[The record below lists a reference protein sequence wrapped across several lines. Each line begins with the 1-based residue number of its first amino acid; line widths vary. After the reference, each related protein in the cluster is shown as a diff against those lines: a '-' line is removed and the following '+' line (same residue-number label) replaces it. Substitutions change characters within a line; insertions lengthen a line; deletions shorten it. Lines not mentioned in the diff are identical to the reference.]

1 MAISTVHTREQPR
14 ASDTRAGFG
23 AGPDAR
29 IHPGVLAGT
38 RSVAEALHA
47 LVRTRLAGGAA
58 APNPFQGVY
67 VDPTDVERL
76 LARPM
81 VGVGDG
87 DRRGQGGQD
96 EQAPFALP
104 PELAASPLGRV
115 RDGLGLSLFETAVIL
130 LCLLP
135 ELDPRYASL
144 FGFLH
149 DDLTRKLP
157 SVELAL
163 ALFAPRG
170 PDGLEYLR
178 AFTPGAALRAWQLA
192 HMPQDDTLIRQPLA
206 LDRALVWYLLGDAGP
221 DASLGRAARVVPG
234 SRELG
239 EALPTTLAALDA
251 AAGGPPLALLYG
263 EDEHTCLGEAIAAAA
278 ALNRPLLLVD
288 GTLLAEQ
295 ETGVETLRRCLRE
308 AVLHGLLP
316 CVTGAAR
323 LLRPASARAGEYS
336 ACLAVCPA
344 PLILI
349 AENVAE
355 VGIAE
360 AIPVAVPAPDVSGR
374 IGLWEEAT
382 RARRID
388 ADEGTLLALAETT
401 GLSGTAIA
409 DVAAVAERTARA
421 ASEAPGGAHLQRA
434 ARAALR
440 QRAVSLPLI
449 APHFDW
455 DDIVLP
461 SDRLQALRHVCSR
474 VRYRSLVRQTWGM
487 GHGTLPGVTALF
499 AGEPGT
505 GKSMAAEVVA
515 ADLGLDLCKIDLAQ
529 IVSKYIG
536 ETEKNLSRIFDEAER
551 CGVVLVFDEADALF
565 GKRSAVRDSHD
576 RYANLETSYLLQRM
590 ERYRGLAVLTTNL
603 RANLDEAF
611 TRRIGVSIDF
621 PVPAAADRLR
631 IWRRALAGAPCDPAL
646 DPTEL
651 AERLE
656 LTGGAIVN
664 VAVAAAHFAAEEKG
678 AIDHDRLL
686 RAMRWEL
693 QKMGRLMG
701 GDMLDALTPVG
712 AQGAGASRN
721 GGNGRRAR

>member
-87 DRRGQGGQD
+87 GRRGQGGQD

-104 PELAASPLGRV
+104 PEL
-115 RDGLGLSLFETAVIL
+115 
-130 LCLLP
+130 
-135 ELDPRYASL
+135 DPRYASL
-144 FGFLH
+144 FSFLH

-239 EALPTTLAALDA
+239 EALPTTLAALAA

-288 GTLLAEQ
+288 GALLAEQ

-308 AVLHGLLP
+308 AVLHGPLP

-323 LLRPASARAGEYS
+323 LLRPASARGS
-336 ACLAVCPA
+336 
-344 PLILI
+344 
-349 AENVAE
+349 
-355 VGIAE
+355 
-360 AIPVAVPAPDVSGR
+360 
-374 IGLWEEAT
+374 
-382 RARRID
+382 
-388 ADEGTLLALAETT
+388 
-401 GLSGTAIA
+401 
-409 DVAAVAERTARA
+409 TARA
-421 ASEAPGGAHLQRA
+421 L
-434 ARAALR
+434 
-440 QRAVSLPLI
+440 
-449 APHFDW
+449 
-455 DDIVLP
+455 
-461 SDRLQALRHVCSR
+461 
-474 VRYRSLVRQTWGM
+474 
-487 GHGTLPGVTALF
+487 
-499 AGEPGT
+499 
-505 GKSMAAEVVA
+505 
-515 ADLGLDLCKIDLAQ
+515 
-529 IVSKYIG
+529 
-536 ETEKNLSRIFDEAER
+536 
-551 CGVVLVFDEADALF
+551 
-565 GKRSAVRDSHD
+565 RSARRPSYSSP
-576 RYANLETSYLLQRM
+576 RTSPRSGSPRPSRSPCPRPM
-590 ERYRGLAVLTTNL
+590 S
-603 RANLDEAF
+603 RA
-611 TRRIGVSIDF
+611 G
-621 PVPAAADRLR
+621 
-631 IWRRALAGAPCDPAL
+631 
-646 DPTEL
+646 
-651 AERLE
+651 
-656 LTGGAIVN
+656 
-664 VAVAAAHFAAEEKG
+664 
-678 AIDHDRLL
+678 
-686 RAMRWEL
+686 
-693 QKMGRLMG
+693 
-701 GDMLDALTPVG
+701 
-712 AQGAGASRN
+712 
-721 GGNGRRAR
+721 

>member
-1 MAISTVHTREQPR
+1 
-14 ASDTRAGFG
+14 
-23 AGPDAR
+23 
-29 IHPGVLAGT
+29 
-38 RSVAEALHA
+38 VAEALHA

-323 LLRPASARAGEYS
+323 LLRPASARAGVQRVPCGLPGAPHTHRRERRRGRDRRGHPGRRARARCLGPDRLVGRGDSGAAHRRRRGDLAGPGRNDGSLGHGDRRCRRRGRAHGPRRERGARRRAS
-336 ACLAVCPA
+336 ATGGPRRPAAAGCLA
-344 PLILI
+344 
-349 AENVAE
+349 
-355 VGIAE
+355 
-360 AIPVAVPAPDVSGR
+360 
-374 IGLWEEAT
+374 
-382 RARRID
+382 
-388 ADEGTLLALAETT
+388 
-401 GLSGTAIA
+401 
-409 DVAAVAERTARA
+409 AA
-421 ASEAPGGAHLQRA
+421 H
-434 ARAALR
+434 RAALR
-440 QRAVSLPLI
+440 
-449 APHFDW
+449 
-455 DDIVLP
+455 
-461 SDRLQALRHVCSR
+461 
-474 VRYRSLVRQTWGM
+474 
-487 GHGTLPGVTALF
+487 
-499 AGEPGT
+499 
-505 GKSMAAEVVA
+505 
-515 ADLGLDLCKIDLAQ
+515 LG
-529 IVSKYIG
+529 
-536 ETEKNLSRIFDEAER
+536 
-551 CGVVLVFDEADALF
+551 
-565 GKRSAVRDSHD
+565 
-576 RYANLETSYLLQRM
+576 
-590 ERYRGLAVLTTNL
+590 
-603 RANLDEAF
+603 
-611 TRRIGVSIDF
+611 
-621 PVPAAADRLR
+621 
-631 IWRRALAGAPCDPAL
+631 
-646 DPTEL
+646 
-651 AERLE
+651 
-656 LTGGAIVN
+656 
-664 VAVAAAHFAAEEKG
+664 
-678 AIDHDRLL
+678 
-686 RAMRWEL
+686 
-693 QKMGRLMG
+693 
-701 GDMLDALTPVG
+701 
-712 AQGAGASRN
+712 
-721 GGNGRRAR
+721 